1 MWFEKNHCQMIKALQ
16 MDAKYWS
23 GSVVIKWRK
32 NLFSSLRC
40 PDDTS
45 VGSLSSQS
53 STASPVQRNVRT
65 YTQFH
70 HNLVSPPPGKQTQ
83 AFNTSSYDLRDSERL
98 TF

>member
-1 MWFEKNHCQMIKALQ
+1 

-23 GSVVIKWRK
+23 GSVVIKWRT
-32 NLFSSLRC
+32 NLFSSERC

-45 VGSLSSQS
+45 VGSRSSQS
-53 STASPVQRNVRT
+53 STASPVQRNVQT

-70 HNLVSPPPGKQTQ
+70 HNLVSPPPGMQTQ
-83 AFNTSSYDLRDSERL
+83 AFNTGSYDLRDSERL